1 MKIYLDFFTY
11 YLTIK
16 FLIKNL
22 LQEMLKKYKYKS
34 EALMD
39 YSLGIWEI
47 ELNGL
52 KFYTHS
58 GFWGTQVVYSPKYDI
73 SFSVNYSKGW
83 SGSNNAPLI
92 HKIFDFIENHG
103 MYKP

>member
-1 MKIYLDFFTY
+1 
-11 YLTIK
+11 
-16 FLIKNL
+16 
-22 LQEMLKKYKYKS
+22 MLKKYKYKS
-34 EALMD
+34 KASMD

-92 HKIFDFIENHG
+92 HKIFDFIENQT
-103 MYKP
+103 KP

>member
-1 MKIYLDFFTY
+1 MTFISCGGGDDEDDNTVDDP
-11 YLTIK
+11 T
-16 FLIKNL
+16 
-22 LQEMLKKYKYKS
+22 
-34 EALMD
+34 
-39 YSLGIWEI
+39 EI

-83 SGSNNAPLI
+83 IGSNNAPLI
-92 HKIFDFIENHG
+92 HKIFDFIENQT
-103 MYKP
+103 KP